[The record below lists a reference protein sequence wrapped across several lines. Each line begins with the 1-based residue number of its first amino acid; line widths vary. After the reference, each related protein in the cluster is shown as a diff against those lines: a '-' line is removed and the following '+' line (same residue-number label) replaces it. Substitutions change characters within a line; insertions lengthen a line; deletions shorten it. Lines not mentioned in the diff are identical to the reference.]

1 MKRLFGLIPLF
12 LVITAAAYAGG
23 NQYPGISEDE
33 LKQAIADKSVI
44 LLDAN
49 GSDSYQAGHIP
60 GAIDFAANKEH
71 LASLLPANKYQ
82 LVVAYCG
89 GEKCTAYQAAA
100 DAAVKLGY
108 MNVRHFS
115 PGISG
120 WKSSGQKVEPG
131 S

>member
-1 MKRLFGLIPLF
+1 MNRDAGLPAS
-12 LVITAAAYAGG
+12 LV
-23 NQYPGISEDE
+23 
-33 LKQAIADKSVI
+33 

-60 GAIDFAANKEH
+60 GAIDFAANKDN
-71 LASLLPANKYQ
+71 LASVLPTDKHQ

-108 MNVRHFS
+108 LDVRHFA

-120 WKSSGQKVEPG
+120 WKNSGQATEPG

>member
-1 MKRLFGLIPLF
+1 MKRLLGF
-12 LVITAAAYAGG
+12 LTVFLLAAVAARAA
-23 NQYPGISEDE
+23 NTYPSISEDE
-33 LKQAIADKSVI
+33 LKDAIASKSVV

-49 GSDSYQAGHIP
+49 GTASYQAGHIP

-71 LASLLPANKYQ
+71 LASLLPADKYQ

-100 DAAVKLGY
+100 DAAIKLGY
-108 MNVRHFS
+108 MNVRHFA

-120 WKSSGQKVEPG
+120 WKQSGQKVEPG

>member
-1 MKRLFGLIPLF
+1 MRKLLGILPLF
-12 LVITAAAYAGG
+12 LLATAAALAA
-23 NQYPGISEDE
+23 NSYPAISQDE
-33 LKQAIADKSVI
+33 LKQAIADKSVV

-49 GSDSYQAGHIP
+49 GSDSYRAGHIP
-60 GAIDFAANKEH
+60 GAIDFAANKDH
-71 LASLLPANKYQ
+71 LAGLLPANKYQ

-89 GEKCTAYQAAA
+89 GEKCMAYQAAA

-108 MNVRHFS
+108 LNVRHFA

-120 WKSSGQKVEPG
+120 WKQSGEKTEPG

>member
-1 MKRLFGLIPLF
+1 MRKLLGVLPAF
-12 LVITAAAYAGG
+12 LLLTTAAFAANAYPA
-23 NQYPGISEDE
+23 ISQDE
-33 LKQAIADKSVI
+33 LKQAIADKSVV

-49 GSDSYQAGHIP
+49 GTDSYRAGHIP
-60 GAIDFAANKEH
+60 GAIDFAANKDH

-108 MNVRHFS
+108 MNVRHFA

-120 WKSSGQKVEPG
+120 WKHSGEKVDKG
-131 S
+131 T